1 MNTRTR
7 PLTGNASAVFSG
19 LAVTALLLAGCG
31 ADEPQDLGDAEDSRA
46 PVLVEARDEARADA
60 DQVEVELEDAEAE
73 VETRVAE
80 EWDDDVL
87 QEERLDEDRDV
98 TVEEQEAEEA
108 ADAELRSVNGII
120 VVTGTGAAPTAT
132 LRQESGGS
140 LGLVGS
146 PAREL
151 LRLSGARVRVEG
163 RQANTPIGPGLTVER
178 YEILEIGDRVP
189 EVGVLRALD
198 GATWELEREGAD
210 PLVLEALPTRGM
222 QEGMKIWVVGQ
233 EVAPGRLLVE
243 SHGVIAPA
251 G

>member
-1 MNTRTR
+1 MNT
-7 PLTGNASAVFSG
+7 LTGPFAGRAFSFLAG
-19 LAVTALLLAGCG
+19 LALPALLLAGCG
-31 ADEPQDLGDAEDSRA
+31 ADETQELGEAEDSRA

-60 DQVEVELEDAEAE
+60 DQVEVETVEDRV
-73 VETRVAE
+73 VEQQWE
-80 EWDDDVL
+80 EEVL
-87 QEERLDEDRDV
+87 QEERVEERVDV
-98 TVEEQEAEEA
+98 TVEDQEAEEA
-108 ADAELRSVNGII
+108 TAAELRIENGII

-140 LGLVGS
+140 LGLVGP

-151 LRLSGARVRVEG
+151 LRLSGARIRVEG
-163 RQANTPIGPGLTVER
+163 RQANTAIGPGLTVER

-189 EVGVLRALD
+189 EVGILRTVD
-198 GATWELEREGAD
+198 GATWEMEREGEDA
-210 PLVLEALPTRGM
+210 LVLEALPARGM

-251 G
+251 R